1 MSNAG
6 SRGWTDSLLE
16 LLKIQ
21 VLDHLAKDTSEGR
34 IRVEELTG
42 SPTGDPELLDT
53 AVRALVSDGLVEKM
67 KPSLAD
73 KGAGPVR
80 INGQGSA
87 LVQQRRER
95 RSNRKLRAVACRD
108 ALLDWCYEENHPNL
122 DDFDINVRS
131 HFEGDPFTLEEF
143 HSASRDLKD
152 KGLINGTG
160 AMGAGVIRPQI
171 TATGKTVVESY
182 NSSISEWENRS
193 STPTPTN
200 TFNFQ
205 GSTFSGQMSVGDG
218 NQMNQTTGTSTS
230 ELAELVQAV
239 LSAAE
244 GTEQQPKVNNLIAQ
258 LQLEAAE
265 DEPDPVIVSKTL
277 DRLENVATQSASG
290 ALVEATKQLIDFTL
304 RWAGLK

>member
-6 SRGWTDSLLE
+6 PSGWTDSLLE

-21 VLDHLAKDTSEGR
+21 VLDHLAQDTKER
-34 IRVEELTG
+34 IRVEDLAS
-42 SPTGDPELLDT
+42 SPTNDPELLDT
-53 AVRALVSDGLVEKM
+53 ALRALVSDGLLNKM
-67 KPSLAD
+67 DRSLGD
-73 KGAGPVR
+73 RGVGPVR

-87 LVQQRRER
+87 LIQQRRER

-108 ALLDWCYEENHPNL
+108 ALLDWCYEEDHPNI

-131 HFEGDPFTLEEF
+131 FFEGDPFTPEEF

-152 KGLINGTG
+152 KGLISGTG
-160 AMGAGVIRPQI
+160 AMGAGIIRPQI
-171 TATGKTVVESY
+171 TAIGKTVVETY
-182 NSSISEWENRS
+182 NSSISDWENRS
-193 STPTPTN
+193 ATPKPSN

-205 GSTFSGQMSVGDG
+205 GSTFSGQMSVGDS
-218 NQMNQTTGTSTS
+218 NQMNQTTGISTS
-230 ELAELVQAV
+230 ELAQLVQAV
-239 LSAAE
+239 LGAAE

-265 DEPDPVIVSKTL
+265 EEPDSAIVSKTL
-277 DRLENVATQSASG
+277 DRLETVATQSASG
-290 ALVEATKQLIDFTL
+290 ALVEATRQLIDFTL